1 MGFQVVIKE
10 AKQEGKKTAQFVLVF
25 EEVEERKSGN
35 LTLVVVKL
43 EAHAI
48 VNLVVIES
56 DVVQL
61 KMLCHFWILIL
72 SALVPV

>member
-1 MGFQVVIKE
+1 MLLLEQCPHLQFLQYCSLGFQVVIKG
-10 AKQEGKKTAQFVLVF
+10 AKQEDKTAQFVLVF
-25 EEVEERKSGN
+25 EEVEEMKSGN

-48 VNLVVIES
+48 VNLIVIES

-61 KMLCHFWILIL
+61 
-72 SALVPV
+72 

>member
-1 MGFQVVIKE
+1 MLPLEQCPYLQFLQYCNLGFQVVIKG
-10 AKQEGKKTAQFVLVF
+10 AKQEDKTTQFVLVF
-25 EEVEERKSGN
+25 EEVEEMMSGN

-48 VNLVVIES
+48 MNLIVIES

-61 KMLCHFWILIL
+61 
-72 SALVPV
+72 

>member
-1 MGFQVVIKE
+1 MGFQVVIKG
-10 AKQEGKKTAQFVLVF
+10 AKQEDKTTQFVLVF
-25 EEVEERKSGN
+25 EEVEEMMSGN

-48 VNLVVIES
+48 MNLIVIES

-61 KMLCHFWILIL
+61 
-72 SALVPV
+72 